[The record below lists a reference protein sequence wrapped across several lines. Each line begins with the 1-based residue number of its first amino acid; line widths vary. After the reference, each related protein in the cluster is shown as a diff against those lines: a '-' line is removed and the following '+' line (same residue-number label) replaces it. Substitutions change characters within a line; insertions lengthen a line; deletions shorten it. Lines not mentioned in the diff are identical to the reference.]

1 VGKAFLR
8 PANYHVDIV
17 INRFGKTLIDER
29 LMDDKYKK
37 TYGRDDDYAFD
48 RDGTY
53 NNNDHN
59 RDDRDRD
66 NRDARN
72 NYDTRPAE
80 PIKDQAFASL
90 VETLRKESFE
100 TTKASLIWRNI
111 CTG

>member
-48 RDGTY
+48 RDGT
-53 NNNDHN
+53 
-59 RDDRDRD
+59 
-66 NRDARN
+66 
-72 NYDTRPAE
+72 
-80 PIKDQAFASL
+80 
-90 VETLRKESFE
+90 
-100 TTKASLIWRNI
+100 
-111 CTG
+111 